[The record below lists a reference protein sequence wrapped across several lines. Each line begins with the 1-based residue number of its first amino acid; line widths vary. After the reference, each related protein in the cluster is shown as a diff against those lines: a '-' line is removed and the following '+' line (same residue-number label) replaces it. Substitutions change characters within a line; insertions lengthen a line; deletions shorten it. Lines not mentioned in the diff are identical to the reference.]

1 MAIVTK
7 SIHRR
12 KVTELKEHPLTTF
25 QNYIGKENCVKIG
38 IFDSFQDNSAL
49 ITGVRSITTLDHLFL
64 ISVTITAKVLTL
76 LRKLLEEILRS
87 PMTLLSDPLVGATV
101 AAMHPPLTA
110 LVPGVTVVESGPS

>member
-1 MAIVTK
+1 M
-7 SIHRR
+7 
-12 KVTELKEHPLTTF
+12 
-25 QNYIGKENCVKIG
+25 
-38 IFDSFQDNSAL
+38 
-49 ITGVRSITTLDHLFL
+49 GVRSIATLDHLFL

-110 LVPGVTVVESGPS
+110 LVPGVTVVELVLHD